1 MRGPSPLICIS
12 MAIQPCL
19 SAATQPAAQQPIRQ
33 DVVGERGGTHPLT
46 LRPWAAKSIS
56 LQGVLMASA
65 PLPLGPAPIQFG
77 TDGWRGVLGVDIT
90 VERLLPVA
98 TAAAQ
103 ELAHRAPEGLDS
115 RTVVI
120 GYDRRFLAPEL
131 AEAIA
136 AAVRGCELEPLLTD
150 TAVPTPACSW
160 AVVERQALGALVIT
174 ASHNPPEWLGLKIKG
189 PFGGSVEGDF
199 TAAVERRL
207 AAGGITTPIQTEV
220 ARFPGRDEHL
230 NGLRRKLDLAPI
242 MAGLKAMKLKV
253 IVDPMHGSAAGCVSD
268 LFGPASAGWIEE
280 IRSERNP
287 LFGGNPPEP
296 LAPYLQE
303 LIAAVRASTAA
314 GTPAVGLVF
323 DGDGDRIA
331 AIDETGR
338 FCSTQL
344 LMPLLIDH
352 LARARALPGSI
363 VKTVSGS
370 DLMRLV
376 AEAQGRDVLELA
388 VGFKYIAAEM
398 LAGDVLIGG
407 EESGGVGF
415 GMHLPERDAL
425 YAAVLVLEALVEG
438 GQPLGARLT
447 ALQNQ
452 HGGASHYDRLDLRLA
467 NMEAR
472 ERLEQILAKATP
484 KTVAGENVR
493 EVIRTDG
500 IKLRMGPSHWLM
512 LRFSGTEPLLRLYC
526 EAPDVDRVHAVL
538 AWAQHFAEAA

>member
-1 MRGPSPLICIS
+1 MS
-12 MAIQPCL
+12 
-19 SAATQPAAQQPIRQ
+19 
-33 DVVGERGGTHPLT
+33 
-46 LRPWAAKSIS
+46 
-56 LQGVLMASA
+56 SA
-65 PLPLGPAPIQFG
+65 PLPLKAAPIQFG

-98 TAAAQ
+98 AAAAR
-103 ELAHRAPEGLDS
+103 ELAHRAPAELDS

-136 AAVRGCELEPLLTD
+136 AAVHGCELEPLLTESP
-150 TAVPTPACSW
+150 VPTPACSW
-160 AVVERQALGALVIT
+160 AVVERKALGALVIT

-207 AAGGITTPIQTEV
+207 AAGGITPPIAATTS
-220 ARFPGRDEHL
+220 RFDGRGEHL
-230 NGLRRKLDLAPI
+230 EGLRRKLDLTALVT
-242 MAGLKAMKLKV
+242 GLKAMNLKV
-253 IVDPMHGSAAGCVSD
+253 FVDPMHGSAAGCVSD
-268 LFGPASAGWIEE
+268 LLGPEASELVDE
-280 IRSERNP
+280 IRSTRDP
-287 LFGGNPPEP
+287 LFGGHPPEP
-296 LAPYLQE
+296 LAPYLEE
-303 LIAAVRASTAA
+303 LITAVKASTAT

-331 AIDETGR
+331 AVDENGR

-352 LARARALPGSI
+352 LARARQLPGTV

-388 VGFKYIAAEM
+388 VGFKYIASEM

-425 YAAVLVLEALVEG
+425 FAAMLVLEALVEG
-438 GQPLGARLT
+438 GQPLGSRLD
-447 ALQNQ
+447 ALQRQ
-452 HGGASHYDRLDLRLA
+452 HGGASHYDRLDLRLQD
-467 NMEAR
+467 MEAR
-472 ERLEQILAKATP
+472 RRLETLLASSTP
-484 KTVAGENVR
+484 QEVAGVA
-493 EVIRTDG
+493 VSGVDTTDG
-500 IKLRMGPSHWLM
+500 IKLRMGASHWLM

-526 EAPDVDRVHAVL
+526 EAPDPDRVGAVL
-538 AWAQHFAEAA
+538 AWAKRYAEAA

>member
-1 MRGPSPLICIS
+1 
-12 MAIQPCL
+12 
-19 SAATQPAAQQPIRQ
+19 
-33 DVVGERGGTHPLT
+33 
-46 LRPWAAKSIS
+46 
-56 LQGVLMASA
+56 MASA

-136 AAVRGCELEPLLTD
+136 AAVRGCDLEPLLTD

-207 AAGGITTPIQTEV
+207 DAGGITMPIQAEV
-220 ARFPGRDEHL
+220 ARFPGREEHL

-268 LFGPASAGWIEE
+268 LFGPAGAGWIEE
-280 IRSERNP
+280 IRSERDP
-287 LFGGNPPEP
+287 LFGGHPPEP
-296 LAPYLQE
+296 LAPYLQQ
-303 LIAAVRASTAA
+303 LIAAVRTSTAA
-314 GTPAVGLVF
+314 GTPAVGIVF

-472 ERLEQILAKATP
+472 QRLEQILAKATP
-484 KTVAGENVR
+484 KAVAGEAVQ

-526 EAPDVDRVHAVL
+526 EGPDPDRVHAVL

>member
-1 MRGPSPLICIS
+1 MS
-12 MAIQPCL
+12 
-19 SAATQPAAQQPIRQ
+19 
-33 DVVGERGGTHPLT
+33 
-46 LRPWAAKSIS
+46 
-56 LQGVLMASA
+56 SA
-65 PLPLGPAPIQFG
+65 PLPLRAAPIKFG

-98 TAAAQ
+98 AAAAQ
-103 ELAHRAPEGLDS
+103 ELAHRAPADLDS

-136 AAVRGCELEPLLTD
+136 AAVHGCELEPLLT
-150 TAVPTPACSW
+150 TSAVPTPACSW
-160 AVVERQALGALVIT
+160 AVVERKALGALVIT

-207 AAGGITTPIQTEV
+207 AAGGITAPIQKPV
-220 ARFPGRDEHL
+220 PRFDGRGEHL
-230 NGLRRKLDLAPI
+230 AGLRSKMQLDRLV
-242 MAGLKAMKLKV
+242 AGLRAMNLKLF
-253 IVDPMHGSAAGCVSD
+253 VDPMHGSASGCVSE
-268 LFGPASAGWIEE
+268 LLGPDAADWVEE

-296 LAPYLQE
+296 LAPYLSE
-303 LIAAVRASTAA
+303 LIAAVQASTAA
-314 GTPAVGLVF
+314 GVPAVGLVF

-331 AIDETGR
+331 AVDETGR

-352 LARARALPGSI
+352 LARARQLPGSV

-376 AEAQGRDVLELA
+376 AEGQGREVLELA
-388 VGFKYIAAEM
+388 VGFKYIASEM

-425 YAAVLVLEALVEG
+425 FAAMLILEALVEG
-438 GQPLGARLT
+438 GLPLGARIN
-447 ALQNQ
+447 ALQQ
-452 HGGASHYDRLDLRLA
+452 RHGGSSHYDRLDLRLPD
-467 NMEAR
+467 MDAR
-472 ERLEQILAKATP
+472 RRLESLLAATTP
-484 KTVAGENVR
+484 KEIAGVPVQ
-493 EVIRTDG
+493 EVITTDG

-526 EAPDVDRVHAVL
+526 EAPDAERVHAVL
-538 AWAQHFAEAA
+538 SWAQRFAEAA

>member
-1 MRGPSPLICIS
+1 
-12 MAIQPCL
+12 
-19 SAATQPAAQQPIRQ
+19 
-33 DVVGERGGTHPLT
+33 
-46 LRPWAAKSIS
+46 
-56 LQGVLMASA
+56 MASA

-207 AAGGITTPIQTEV
+207 DAGGITIPIQAEV
-220 ARFPGRDEHL
+220 ARFPGREEHL

-268 LFGPASAGWIEE
+268 LFGPAGAGWIEE
-280 IRSERNP
+280 IRSERDP
-287 LFGGNPPEP
+287 LFGGHPPEP
-296 LAPYLQE
+296 LAPYLQQ
-303 LIAAVRASTAA
+303 LIAAVRTSTAA
-314 GTPAVGLVF
+314 GTPAVGIVF

-376 AEAQGRDVLELA
+376 AEAQGRHVLELA